1 MRVTDG
7 LKTAIRLVDNTVA
20 TLSLSLGNETHS
32 LLSFLFHGL
41 FCDVD
46 EVRSEMID
54 PQQGISVGMFREFI
68 SHFYREGYR
77 FVSPTDIV
85 NGLDPAGK
93 YVLVTFDDGYYNHA
107 RALPV
112 MEEFNV
118 PATFFLSSRHVIQQK
133 AFWWDVVYRA
143 LKKRGHSYTEIQN
156 RVAEYK
162 VLPPEEIDRRLTSE
176 FGDNALRVS
185 GDLDRPFTSREL
197 FEFSQH
203 RLVSIG
209 NHTRNHAILVNLSA
223 REMRD
228 EIQGAQDE
236 LHALSGKTPIAIAY
250 PNGNCSKQV
259 LQAAREAGLQLGVS
273 VNPGKNRLP
282 LSSSD
287 SDDLLRL
294 KRFTI
299 WGDSHI
305 DPQCRTVRSNFS
317 LKRTLLAFKNRRAH
331 AAL

>member
-1 MRVTDG
+1 
-7 LKTAIRLVDNTVA
+7 
-20 TLSLSLGNETHS
+20 
-32 LLSFLFHGL
+32 
-41 FCDVD
+41 
-46 EVRSEMID
+46 
-54 PQQGISVGMFREFI
+54 
-68 SHFYREGYR
+68 
-77 FVSPTDIV
+77 
-85 NGLDPAGK
+85 
-93 YVLVTFDDGYYNHA
+93 
-107 RALPV
+107 
-112 MEEFNV
+112 
-118 PATFFLSSRHVIQQK
+118 
-133 AFWWDVVYRA
+133 VVYRA
-143 LKKRGHSYTEIQN
+143 LKKRGHSYAEIQD

-162 VLPPEEIDRRLTSE
+162 VLPPEEIDQRLTSE

-197 FEFSQH
+197 SGFSQH

-223 REMRD
+223 REMQE
-228 EIQGAQDE
+228 EIQGAQVE
-236 LHALSGKTPIAIAY
+236 LYALTGKIPIAIAY

-259 LQAAREAGLQLGVS
+259 LQAAREAGLQVGVL

-299 WGDSHI
+299 WGDRRI
-305 DPQCRTVRSNFS
+305 DPQCRIVRSNLS

-331 AAL
+331 ASL